1 MGVKVEL
8 KKSQH
13 DSESSLAIK
22 AAWLHYV
29 GGLTQAAVAKRLG
42 LTSVKTHR
50 LIAKAVADG
59 VVKVTIDGRITECAE
74 LENKLIE
81 RYGLN
86 NCIVAPDLGEEG
98 IPLKAL
104 GQAGGSFMRT
114 ILANS
119 TNITIG
125 LALGRALS
133 SVVNQLPN
141 MDTPDVR
148 FVSLLGGLT
157 RDYSINRD
165 DVLHWIAAKTGAPS
179 YSMPV
184 PLLANS
190 EEDKAVLMA
199 QKGVKEVF
207 AMANNAEI
215 KLIGIGTVAQTAQLV
230 VSGPIRPEEI
240 VEIARAGAVG
250 EAMGHFFDNKGNI
263 IRTALSERM
272 LSVSIDG
279 NPHGEVVAIAGGE
292 EKIEAIK
299 AVLEGQLLTG
309 LITDEKSARAILAEL

>member
-1 MGVKVEL
+1 MEI
-8 KKSQH
+8 KKSQL
-13 DSESSLAIK
+13 DSESSIAIR

-42 LTSVKTHR
+42 LTSLKTHR
-50 LIAKAVADG
+50 LIAKAVAEG
-59 VVKVTIDGRITECAE
+59 AVKVTIDGSIVECVE
-74 LENKLIE
+74 LESQLLEN
-81 RYGLN
+81 YGLKH
-86 NCIVAPDLGEEG
+86 CIVAPDLGEEG

-104 GQAGGSFMRT
+104 GQSGATFLRT
-114 ILANS
+114 LLAN
-119 TNITIG
+119 NKGITIG

-133 SVVNQLPN
+133 AVVDQLPRL
-141 MDTPDVR
+141 DTPDVR

-179 YSMPV
+179 YTMPV

-190 EEDKAVLMA
+190 VEDRVVLMA
-199 QKGVKEVF
+199 QKGVQDVF
-207 AMANNAEI
+207 TMANQAEV

-230 VSGPIRPEEI
+230 ASGPIKPEEI

-250 EAMGHFFDNKGNI
+250 EAMGHFFDEDGKVIKN
-263 IRTALSERM
+263 ALSERM
-272 LSVSIDG
+272 LSVSIEGHSNGD
-279 NPHGEVVAIAGGE
+279 VIAIAGGE

-299 AVLEGQLLTG
+299 AVLKGGLLTG
-309 LITDEKSARAILAEL
+309 LITDEKTARAILS